1 MDGLPVTGPVVVF
14 DDDHY
19 YLGAVL
25 AEKLRLDGLEVT
37 LVTPADRVSAWT
49 INTLEQHGNLPIN
62 EPKGRGGCAHER
74 L

>member
-1 MDGLPVTGPVVVF
+1 MDGAPVVGPVAVF

-25 AEKLRLDGLEVT
+25 AEKLRLTGLRVS

-49 INTLEQHGNLPIN
+49 VNTLEQPQFKNACWSSAS
-62 EPKGRGGCAHER
+62 KYS
-74 L
+74 